1 MTHRSIR
8 SKRRKRKSSLLE
20 LEMTSLLDVITTL
33 LIFLVFGYNSSGI
46 EINVPKEITLPKS
59 ISKDFN
65 HDAVKIMVAQD
76 AIWVDAK
83 KIIDLSKGD
92 ELSTDQEGRRIIP
105 LFDELVAQKELIR
118 ATEKSSPRATKFSGL
133 VNLIVDKSIKYSFV
147 KKILYT
153 TAEAGYKEYKFVV
166 MSDIQ

>member
-33 LIFLVFGYNSSGI
+33 LIFLLFGYNSSGI

>member
-1 MTHRSIR
+1 MGHRSIS
-8 SKRRKRKSSLLE
+8 SKRRKRRGSLLE

-33 LIFLVFGYNSSGI
+33 IIFLVFGYNSSGI

-65 HDAVKIMVAQD
+65 HDAVKILVAQD
-76 AIWVDAK
+76 AIWVDTK
-83 KIIDLSKGD
+83 KIVDLSNGG
-92 ELSTDQEGRRIIP
+92 ELSTDQEGRRILP

-133 VNLIVDKSIKYSFV
+133 VNLVVDKSIKYSFV

-166 MSDIQ
+166 MSEIQ

>member
-1 MTHRSIR
+1 MARRSIS
-8 SKRRKRKSSLLE
+8 SKRRKRKGSLLE

-33 LIFLVFGYNSSGI
+33 LIFLIFGYNSSGI
-46 EINVPKEITLPKS
+46 EINVPKDITLPKS

-76 AIWVDAK
+76 AIWVDTK
-83 KIIDLSKGD
+83 KIVDLTNGG
-92 ELSTDQEGRRIIP
+92 ELSTDQEGRRILP

-166 MSDIQ
+166 MSETQ

>member
-1 MTHRSIR
+1 MARRSIS
-8 SKRRKRKSSLLE
+8 SKRRKRKGSLLE

-33 LIFLVFGYNSSGI
+33 LIFLIFGYNSSGI
-46 EINVPKEITLPKS
+46 EINVPKDITLPKS

-76 AIWVDAK
+76 AIWVDTK
-83 KIIDLSKGD
+83 KVVDLTNGG
-92 ELSTDQEGRRIIP
+92 ELSTDQEGRRILP

-118 ATEKSSPRATKFSGL
+118 ATENSSPRATKFSGL
-133 VNLIVDKSIKYSFV
+133 VNLIVDKTIKYSFV

-166 MSDIQ
+166 MSENQ

>member
-1 MTHRSIR
+1 MARRSIS
-8 SKRRKRKSSLLE
+8 SKRRKRKGSLLE

-33 LIFLVFGYNSSGI
+33 LIFLIFGYNSSGI
-46 EINVPKEITLPKS
+46 EINVPKDITLPKS

-76 AIWVDAK
+76 AIWVDTK
-83 KIIDLSKGD
+83 KIVDLTNGG
-92 ELSTDQEGRRIIP
+92 ELSTDQEGRRILP
-105 LFDELVAQKELIR
+105 LFDELVVQKELIR

-166 MSDIQ
+166 MSETQ

>member
-1 MTHRSIR
+1 MSRSIR
-8 SKRRKRKSSLLE
+8 TKRRKRKGSLLE

-33 LIFLVFGYNSSGI
+33 IIFLVFGYNSSGI

-65 HDAVKIMVAQD
+65 HDAVKILVAQD
-76 AIWVDAK
+76 AIWVDTK
-83 KIIDLSKGD
+83 KIVDLSNGGD
-92 ELSTDQEGRRIIP
+92 LSTDQEGRRILP

-166 MSDIQ
+166 MSEIQ